1 MPFGGRVSP
10 LPVGFST
17 GYARLDHGLFWGPQ
31 LHGAGGEGIK
41 HGLRCPLRGHSYN
54 APVVV
59 DVGEVLP

>member
-1 MPFGGRVSP
+1 MGGEFLRFLLGFPPVMHALTTASFG
-10 LPVGFST
+10 
-17 GYARLDHGLFWGPQ
+17 GPQ